1 MGKAATAFK
10 DIGKACS
17 DLLSKDFSVG
27 ETTIEV
33 KSNASNGTAFTSK
46 TTKSAKDN
54 SVSGSLVGKKKFGKT
69 QAEATVKTDGAL
81 KLQLEMAEL
90 AKGLK
95 LTLDC
100 ETPKAGKS
108 GALAVGKCTAD
119 YSSDMLTSKCIYD
132 YYAAADKPD
141 LCTAFSTAYQ
151 AFTLGCSADLSLAK
165 MTLAKMSAA
174 CEYVADDFSLMFKY
188 ADSLGKPNAKTYSC
202 SYFHSVSKDMQV
214 GTEMVKDMSKP
225 EVAMALGCAYKLDKD
240 TTVKAKVDSSGMLS
254 TSYKQKVSALTTM
267 ILTSKVD
274 TVNLS
279 DNKHKFGLTLNLT
292 P

>member
-17 DLLSKDFSVG
+17 DLLSKDFKVD

-46 TTKSAKDN
+46 TTKSAANN
-54 SVSGSLVGKKKFGKT
+54 SVSGSLVGKKKFGNAQT
-69 QAEATVKTDGAL
+69 EATVKTDGAL
-81 KLQLEMAEL
+81 ALQVEMAEL
-90 AKGLK
+90 AAGLK

-100 ETPKAGKS
+100 ETPKAGKP
-108 GALAVGKCTAD
+108 GALAVAKCTAD
-119 YSSDMLTSKCIYD
+119 YCSEMLTSKCFFV

-151 AFTLGCSADLSLAK
+151 AFTLGCAADFSVAK
-165 MTLAKMSAA
+165 RTLAKMGAA

-188 ADSLGKPNAKTYSC
+188 TDTLGKTDAKVYSC
-202 SYFHSVSKDMQV
+202 SYFHNVSKDMQV
-214 GTEMVKDMSKP
+214 GTEMVKDMSKN
-225 EVAMALGCAYKLDKD
+225 EVAMSLGCAYKLDKD
-240 TTVKAKVDSSGMLS
+240 TTVKAKVDTEGKLS
-254 TSYKQKVSALTTM
+254 TSYKQKISAITTM
-267 ILTSKVD
+267 ILSSKVD

-279 DNKHKFGLTLNLT
+279 DNNHKFGLALNLT